1 MTTKATDSLA
11 EPVAAGAASVKLEDE
26 KLPLTA
32 GQATSVANANV
43 LSFEDFNDLLEEH
56 SGSTVGPVL
65 NAYGHLLSLYH
76 YTLSR
81 LKLLELIGANG
92 VLTDALILRLQL
104 LNDENVDLLDT
115 ERSNRAKLEELESQL
130 EDQTRQTK
138 ATENALHDAHQLLQQ
153 QEHELAG
160 QANTLAATKAKYSS
174 QSSRSRRM
182 SDTSESHRS
191 HRSSREDVSR
201 HKDGGR
207 ARDHRSHRS
216 ESRKDGERERG
227 HRPHERE
234 SSVTSSRRSSSRRKD
249 TEQAG
254 THRDH
259 SQVDRIY
266 EAEDVQYHS
275 SEVPLYEDKDSE
287 AVVDSRPSEA
297 ERHISING
305 TAEKDTNTSS
315 GSLTIAS
322 GSHPAQSKP
331 TYQEEEDYE
340 PEIDLGEDLL
350 LEEEVPPL
358 VKPIPSKA
366 SARTS
371 RSRSPHRRRHGDSDS
386 DNRHSHRTRSRSPRS
401 ADRRNSDT
409 SVKKDNRDYE
419 GDGGPPST
427 STEKLDKPSTDRDR
441 QERGEADRTRP
452 RHREDSSSRT
462 TKNRNNMYG
471 RLGLP
476 LSGGTSEGGRT
487 QLSIRG
493 AGRSS
498 KK

>member
-1 MTTKATDSLA
+1 M
-11 EPVAAGAASVKLEDE
+11 
-26 KLPLTA
+26 
-32 GQATSVANANV
+32 QA
-43 LSFEDFNDLLEEH
+43 LSDRKTYRLCQDLLEEP
-56 SGSTVGPVL
+56 SASTAGPVL

-76 YTLSR
+76 YTLGR

-104 LNDENVDLLDT
+104 LNDENVHLLDT

-130 EDQTRQTK
+130 EDQRRQTK
-138 ATENALHDAHQLLQQ
+138 AIENALHGKNSRTPQFLHLVLSLTRFCADAHQLLQQ

-234 SSVTSSRRSSSRRKD
+234 SSATSSRRSSSRRKY

-266 EAEDVQYHS
+266 EAEDVQCHS